1 MNRVDVIKV
10 IHKPGVKKKVVGY
23 ARVSTSDE
31 HQDSSYRVQLTEL
44 EKSIK
49 SNPSYEFI
57 GVFKD
62 RKSGTNTKHRSEFN
76 IMIDLAMAGEI
87 DVIITKSITRFARN
101 ILDTISLVRSL
112 KQKNVEII
120 FQKENISSLDPQMEF
135 ILSVLAMHAEEESK
149 NNSENTKWSVK
160 RKIHNGGNL
169 TSHIFGYRI
178 KGESWEVFEPEAK
191 IVRMLFDM
199 YLSKVSYKM
208 MIEKLHQLQIKT
220 FTGKDKW
227 HQGTIEQM
235 LQNEKYAGHMALGK
249 TYIFDGSSLRT
260 KRINQD
266 EHFILNHHTPI
277 ISPETFS
284 AAINLRAKR
293 TRNELKNYVPASER
307 VTPFYQFVYSA
318 ENQRYLKYVVER
330 PKGKYEIPTLYCYN
344 NDKANRVMITVNNLS
359 ILLNDC
365 LLNTKQRAG
374 DITSMIN
381 DYISS
386 CIQEIDNELTTSA
399 VNKIESISKRT
410 ILVQSKMKL
419 SNYIRSVKSFKK
431 LDSIEDMKKF
441 ARLVEI
447 NDYNDFSIYLNILNG
462 NDNGYYLF
470 DSELSLKLKY
480 SIQKVK
486 YSVFL

>member
-1 MNRVDVIKV
+1 MI
-10 IHKPGVKKKVVGY
+10 
-23 ARVSTSDE
+23 E
-31 HQDSSYRVQLTEL
+31 
-44 EKSIK
+44 
-49 SNPSYEFI
+49 
-57 GVFKD
+57 
-62 RKSGTNTKHRSEFN
+62 RS
-76 IMIDLAMAGEI
+76 
-87 DVIITKSITRFARN
+87 
-101 ILDTISLVRSL
+101 
-112 KQKNVEII
+112 
-120 FQKENISSLDPQMEF
+120 
-135 ILSVLAMHAEEESK
+135 
-149 NNSENTKWSVK
+149 
-160 RKIHNGGNL
+160 
-169 TSHIFGYRI
+169 
-178 KGESWEVFEPEAK
+178 KGE
-191 IVRMLFDM
+191 
-199 YLSKVSYKM
+199 
-208 MIEKLHQLQIKT
+208 
-220 FTGKDKW
+220 
-227 HQGTIEQM
+227 
-235 LQNEKYAGHMALGK
+235 
-249 TYIFDGSSLRT
+249 
-260 KRINQD
+260 
-266 EHFILNHHTPI
+266 
-277 ISPETFS
+277 
-284 AAINLRAKR
+284 
-293 TRNELKNYVPASER
+293 
-307 VTPFYQFVYSA
+307 
-318 ENQRYLKYVVER
+318 
-330 PKGKYEIPTLYCYN
+330 YEIPTLNCYY
-344 NDKANRVMITVNNLS
+344 NDKANRVMITVENLS